1 MTTLKK
7 SPRTR
12 IKRLPERGSFDRKV
26 AHAILD
32 EGLICHVGFALDN
45 QPFVLPMAY
54 ARQGDDVLIHGSIAS
69 RLLNTLSEGV
79 DCCVTVTLLDG
90 LVLARSVF
98 HHSMNYRSLV
108 AFGRAELVVD
118 EADKMTALERIVEHI
133 VPGRS
138 AEARAPDRKEL
149 AATHVLRFPLEEAS
163 IKVRSGPPSD
173 GKKDMTLPVWAGV
186 IPLSVEA
193 GVPEHDPAQDDTH
206 PMPPYAS
213 NYRRA

>member
-7 SPRTR
+7 SLRTR
-12 IKRLPERGSFDRKV
+12 IKRLPERGSFDRKL

-54 ARQGDDVLIHGSIAS
+54 ARQDDDVLIHGSIAS

-138 AEARAPDRKEL
+138 AEARGPDRKEL
-149 AATHVLRFPLEEAS
+149 ATTHVLRFPLEEAS
-163 IKVRSGPPSD
+163 IKMRTGPPGD
-173 GKKDMTLPVWAGV
+173 AKKDMALPVWAGV
-186 IPLSVEA
+186 IPLSIEA
-193 GVPEHDPAQDDTH
+193 GIPERDPAQGEAH
-206 PMPPYAS
+206 PTPSYAS